1 MVIVV
6 KPGLLHVFP
15 LKLLYR
21 ESQCIT
27 KQGAVASLTK
37 LNLSFF
43 TLTLY
48 RSIFHFY
55 LCFISLM
62 ERCFTYYTT
71 IQQFYELQV
80 NIGTTTYRLGQGTI
94 KQFYKSEENLSG
106 TNYIQNTFIFI
117 PSFETKMT
125 TFFKKWAIPGLF
137 FFIFVFSIHSW
148 Q

>member
-1 MVIVV
+1 M
-6 KPGLLHVFP
+6 FP
-15 LKLLYR
+15 LSCFIEKANALR
-21 ESQCIT
+21 N
-27 KQGAVASLTK
+27 KVASLTK
-37 LNLSFF
+37 FNLSFF

-80 NIGTTTYRLGQGTI
+80 NIGTTTFRLGQGTI

-125 TFFKKWAIPGLF
+125 TFFLKKWAIPGLF
-137 FFIFVFSIHSW
+137 FLIFVFSIHS
-148 Q
+148 